1 MGLKGIKKTI
11 KKVTKGVKEAPKK
24 AAQQTLN
31 ALLVPVKGI
40 LKLVTSIIVILR
52 TFIQE
57 SFLYVKC
64 FIKFLKNFYK
74 CAFFYLLDIIKYLI
88 MTVWLAATVW
98 LVALFTIDIKKYSAK
113 QYTKDVVHFFSKR
126 L

>member
-11 KKVTKGVKEAPKK
+11 NKVTKGIKEAPKK

-31 ALLVPVKGI
+31 GLLIPVKAI

-52 TFIQE
+52 E
-57 SFLYVKC
+57 SMQQIFLYAKC

-88 MTVWLAATVW
+88 MIVWLTSTVW
-98 LVALFTIDIKKYSAK
+98 LVALFTVNIKE
-113 QYTKDVVHFFSKR
+113 YTIIWSYI
-126 L
+126 